1 LRGIDIAVL
10 QVGHILSAGRIY
22 GPGVRFVIWLQGC
35 TLGCKGC
42 WNQQFWPTVGGA
54 EYNIEQLVTQILEA
68 NVEGITLLGGEPM
81 QQAEPI
87 LELIQ
92 RVKEHNLTV
101 FLYTGYTEKE
111 FDATM
116 RQCAELSDILI
127 AGRYI
132 ESKRNTHLRW
142 RGSSN
147 QIIQF
152 PTGYYNGEDLEE
164 VREVEVHIS
173 GGNANVYGYPTE
185 EEVNLS

>member
-1 LRGIDIAVL
+1 M
-10 QVGHILSAGRIY
+10 GHILPSGRIY
-22 GPGVRFVIWLQGC
+22 GPGVRFVLWLQGC

-54 EYNIEQLVTQILEA
+54 EYNIEELVTQIREA

-92 RVKEHNLTV
+92 RVKEHDLTV
-101 FLYTGYTEKE
+101 FLYTGYTKKE
-111 FDATM
+111 FDTTM
-116 RQCAELSDILI
+116 NKCAELSDILI

-132 ESKRNTHLRW
+132 ESKRNTYLRW

-147 QIIQF
+147 QIIEF
-152 PTGYYNGEDLEE
+152 PTGHYNGEDLTE

-173 GGNANVYGYPTE
+173 GGNAEVYGYPTE
-185 EEVNLS
+185 EEMNLS